1 MNCGECGKDFL
12 KLSQKKYFCSRE
24 CTSANTRKNLP
35 PRKCEGCDTDMS
47 KENPTKKFCT
57 IECQRLYRSIEKLTG
72 IEGIDYIVCPVCKM
86 RTRQFNPSHA
96 KMHGFDSI
104 QSFCSFYKI
113 KSTCEA
119 KCDLSKG
126 ENNPAYNH
134 GGKYSPFS
142 KNFIKGYDEEWHN
155 DNKKQMSEKM
165 KARNH
170 LNKFSIEYWLIETDG
185 DEEKANELYRKHQT
199 RDVSWFIEKYGEE
212 EGLIRHKA
220 KTEKWVNT
228 MTSKSSEEII
238 RINKLKAYGVG
249 ATSKA
254 EDEIYE
260 RLVKIDLL
268 VQRQFLISSHS
279 GKSYRYDFKC
289 GNKIIEYNGDYW
301 HCNPVIYESNYFN
314 QRTNKTA
321 QEMWDSDA
329 NKIQLAKDNGYEVLI
344 IWETEYNKNKEM
356 VIEQCIKFLTQ

>member
-1 MNCGECGKDFL
+1 MNCGQCGKDFL

-35 PRKCEGCDTDMS
+35 PRTCEGCDIDMS
-47 KENPTKKFCT
+47 KENPIKKFCT
-57 IECQRLYRSIEKLTG
+57 IECQRLYKSIEKFTG
-72 IEGIDYIVCPVCKM
+72 IEGVDYIVCPVCKM
-86 RTRQFNPSHA
+86 RTRQFSPPHA

-119 KCDLSKG
+119 KCELSKG

-142 KNFIKGYDEEWHN
+142 KNFVKGYDEEWHN
-155 DNKKQMSEKM
+155 NNKKQMSEKM

-185 DEEKANELYRKHQT
+185 DEAKANELYSKHQT

-220 KTEKWVNT
+220 KTEKWMKSFKSQSYSKVSQTLFNEIKQILLMDYGWDDDDIYFAEHDHPDMVDYKNKEYFLRT
-228 MTSKSSEEII
+228 ETSYV
-238 RINKLKAYGVG
+238 RP
-249 ATSKA
+249 
-254 EDEIYE
+254 D
-260 RLVKIDLL
+260 
-268 VQRQFLISSHS
+268 FLILS
-279 GKSYRYDFKC
+279 KKR
-289 GNKIIEYNGDYW
+289 IIEFDGDYW
-301 HCNPVIYESNYFN
+301 HSEEKYNSERERIRDE
-314 QRTNKTA
+314 
-321 QEMWDSDA
+321 
-329 NKIQLAKDNGYEVLI
+329 KIIKVGYEILHVQ
-344 IWETEYNKNKEM
+344 ENKYNKNKEM